1 MVTYVSDAMR
11 LNLIVSQRLFGC
23 AGAFVDF
30 QVREGWHE
38 HRKIFPMPR
47 PTRGGQE
54 FRAVSL
60 TSAAERSWMEFM
72 LFQPGGRAGGE
83 LYARSSDLGAYADLC
98 LTLVHTPD
106 PTPQG
111 ARGWELV
118 AGGHR
123 KNSAVV
129 SLEEP
134 GVRGGTSHLLLPLGG
149 FCRACDPSIC
159 DGLATALV
167 LHSSSAMQ
175 ATTVLLSPA
184 EVARC
189 LLLRAKGGGER
200 TAITK
205 IRGSEGPG
213 QDIVLYRLKDNILL
227 AVVEN
232 QHPTRTARVEYD
244 CGGRNITCSRGNR
257 QTVDTIAPRHFQVI
271 RIDSELDHTKGWR
284 MQSSFTTQ
292 SYVHDGKRGPTHQH
306 QPAIE
311 QNAVHC
317 EFPL

>member
-1 MVTYVSDAMR
+1 MFKWHVIQFNCGER
-11 LNLIVSQRLFGC
+11 LCDCV
-23 AGAFVDF
+23 FVDF
-30 QVREGWHE
+30 QVREGWYE
-38 HRKIFPMPR
+38 HRKILPMPR
-47 PTRGGQE
+47 PTRGGQD

-60 TSAAERSWMEFM
+60 TCVAERSWMEFM
-72 LFQPGGRAGGE
+72 LFQPSGREGGE
-83 LYARSSDLGAYADLC
+83 LYDRSIGLGAYADLC
-98 LTLVHTPD
+98 LTLIHTPD

-118 AGGHR
+118 AGGR
-123 KNSAVV
+123 RGNSSAV
-129 SLEEP
+129 SLETP

-159 DGLATALV
+159 DRLAAALV
-167 LHSSSAMQ
+167 LYSSSAVQ
-175 ATTVLLSPA
+175 ATTVSLSPA

-200 TAITK
+200 TKSTK

-213 QDIVLYRLKDNILL
+213 LDIILHTLKDNVLL

-232 QHPTRTARVEYD
+232 QHHIRTARVEYD
-244 CGGRNITCSRGNR
+244 CGGNNLTCSRGDR

-271 RIDSELDHTKGWR
+271 RIDSELDHTKGWHMR
-284 MQSSFTTQ
+284 SSFTTQ
-292 SYVHDGKRGPTHQH
+292 SYVHEDRGEPAHHH

-311 QNAVHC
+311 HNAVHY